1 MCVLLASREG
11 LPSSSLLPHLTALQ
25 AGRRAGRWEGR
36 TPPLPP
42 QPRKDGG
49 CAEPGP
55 QQHLS
60 LQVPSNRN
68 VKVRFKA
75 FFLQEPN
82 VPVGS
87 CTKDYVEIN
96 GEK

>member
-25 AGRRAGRWEGR
+25 AGRWAGRWEGR
-36 TPPLPP
+36 TPPFPS
-42 QPRKDGG
+42 QPRKEGG

-60 LQVPSNRN
+60 LQVPSNKN

-75 FFLQEPN
+75 FFLQEPH

-87 CTKDYVEIN
+87 CTKDYVEIK